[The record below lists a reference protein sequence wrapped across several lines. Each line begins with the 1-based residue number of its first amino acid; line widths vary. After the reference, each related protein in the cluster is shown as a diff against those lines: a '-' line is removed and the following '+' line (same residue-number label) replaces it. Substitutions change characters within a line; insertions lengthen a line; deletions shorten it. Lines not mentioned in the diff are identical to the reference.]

1 MTRDAV
7 QEFYEMYPYPH
18 VQRFE
23 KTRMEK
29 YAQPALAAAGM
40 KLSDLEG
47 KTILDVGCG
56 TGEIACS
63 MATHAKKVAGIDF
76 SQNSIQHANITAKK
90 FKLKN
95 THFEHADLFTYSPT
109 QKFDIVTSFG
119 VLHHTSDFQK
129 GFHHIAQW
137 AKFNGILIVGFY
149 HPWGGMEQ
157 RIEKG
162 FAEILDGKDPAKRL
176 ERVEKRQG
184 MKMNTHSKAF
194 WADRIAHPRENYFR
208 VGDVKELF
216 EKNEYDIMGIQ
227 SHKPNWKVNNPKSA
241 LDILRFEIEILLR
254 RKRFVIMAGRKKSE

>member
-7 QEFYEMYPYPH
+7 QAFYETYPYPH

-29 YAQPALAAAGM
+29 YAQPLLATAGIT
-40 KLSDLEG
+40 LADLEG
-47 KTILDVGCG
+47 KNILDVGCG

-63 MATHAKKVAGIDF
+63 MATRAKKVVGIDF
-76 SQNSIQHANITAKK
+76 SQNSIQHATSTAKK
-90 FKLKN
+90 FKLTN
-95 THFEHADLFTYSPT
+95 THFDYANLFDYSPE

-129 GFHHIAQW
+129 GFHRIAQW
-137 AKFNGILIVGFY
+137 TKPSGILIVGFY

-157 RIEKG
+157 RVEKW
-162 FAEILDGKDPAKRL
+162 FAELRDGKDPEKRL

-184 MKMNTHSKAF
+184 MKMNPHSKAF

-208 VGDVKELF
+208 VGEVKELF
-216 EKNEYDIMGIQ
+216 EKNGYDIIGIQ

-241 LDILRFEIEILLR
+241 LDTLRFELEIFLR